1 MQSNSGD
8 SKLQAIP
15 TAGSIDVGA
24 EVDRLQNELARLT
37 VELVERD
44 QTIADLRAHE
54 QALADANIRSAMRLA
69 ELEESNEEK
78 ERELTALASSTARS
92 ANFVEQYQDENEQL
106 RKKSEELEQK
116 INELSRQRMLLET
129 ARTQQDER
137 LALLESEVES
147 VQVLQR
153 MLFPD
158 DPPRSIT
165 NVDLAY
171 VHLPCQGCGSNWVHF
186 FGEGDEAMV
195 LLGDVHG
202 HGIGRA
208 LISAGAFSLFS
219 TIRAIRARSAAVQ
232 QKGGSPSDPLSSC
245 ISGLANP
252 RYLLEILDQ
261 IVRDMGQ
268 GQLFFPLFASM
279 LDGKSRTMRFAN
291 AGHCVPLIM
300 GPKDM
305 ERGRKYTSPILSGRG
320 VPLGADDFDSLVG
333 PTATVR
339 LDAGTM
345 VVWYTCG
352 IIDNPGRDGRPL
364 GMQGLL
370 TWLRNIHREPVDR
383 IRTVLEGRLSQFF
396 GGGEMKQD
404 ATIVVAKI
412 N

>member
-1 MQSNSGD
+1 MQSDSGD
-8 SKLQAIP
+8 PKLHAVS
-15 TAGSIDVGA
+15 TATSMDLNVEIERLRN
-24 EVDRLQNELARLT
+24 EVARLT

-44 QTIADLRAHE
+44 QTVADLRSHE

-69 ELEESNEEK
+69 ELEEFNEEK
-78 ERELTALASSTARS
+78 ERELAALASSTARS
-92 ANFVEQYQDENEQL
+92 ANFAEQFQEENDEL
-106 RKKSEELEQK
+106 RKKAEELEK
-116 INELSRQRMLLET
+116 KLSELSTQRTYLEK
-129 ARTQQDER
+129 ARSQQDER

-165 NVDLAY
+165 NVELAY

-219 TIRAIRARSAAVQ
+219 TIRAIRARSAAVS
-232 QKGGSPSDPLSSC
+232 QKGGSSPDLLNSC
-245 ISGLANP
+245 VSGLSNP

-268 GQLFFPLFASM
+268 GQLFFPLFSSV

-291 AGHCVPLIM
+291 AGHCVPLILT
-300 GPKDM
+300 PKDM
-305 ERGRKYTSPILSGRG
+305 GRGRKYTSPILSGRG
-320 VPLGADDFDSLVG
+320 VPLGSDDFDSLVG
-333 PTATVR
+333 PTATVK
-339 LDAGTM
+339 LEEGSM

-404 ATIVVAKI
+404 ATIVVAKV